1 MGLPAGAHALVKS
14 ATPATLTAQHATSGA
29 LMLKFSGAVN
39 FTFDGVAVK
48 GGGATLTL
56 SNVVSDTTGDLLV
69 KNGTLVFDYG
79 AGWGGS
85 SNVTVGAGALLKVT
99 AAGAPTAFAPIVPG
113 KQLSLVNL
121 KLEADGGNYG
131 QLDLGGNVAV
141 RSLRIGDTF
150 MPPGDYGST
159 ASGAANPNDSHF
171 TGTGVL
177 HVRRASLAEGF
188 HLILR

>member
-1 MGLPAGAHALVKS
+1 MKKTRFIASFAVLAFSGLATAATTVVTDANIADYTGAASIAIPAGD
-14 ATPATLTAQHATSGA
+14 TLQ
-29 LMLKFSGAVN
+29 FSGITSA
-39 FTFDGVAVK
+39 F
-48 GGGATLTL
+48 TL
-56 SNVVSDTTGDLLV
+56 S
-69 KNGTLVFDYG
+69 
-79 AGWGGS
+79 
-85 SNVTVGAGALLKVT
+85 
-99 AAGAPTAFAPIVPG
+99 APVVPG

-121 KLEADGGNYG
+121 KLEADGESYG
-131 QLDLGGNVAV
+131 KLDLGGNVAV